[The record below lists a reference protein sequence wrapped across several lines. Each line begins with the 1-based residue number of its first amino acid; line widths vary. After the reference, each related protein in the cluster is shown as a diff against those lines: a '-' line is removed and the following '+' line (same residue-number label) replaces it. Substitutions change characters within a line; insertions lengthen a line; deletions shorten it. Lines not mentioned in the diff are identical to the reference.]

1 MLHAA
6 AFDKRIRAVI
16 SQVPFVSGEALVPVL
31 SPKLDALYGARQQTK
46 TGSPPPLVKLFT
58 GKAETALEED
68 REALLHD
75 PNIFEFLK
83 ASEEQDLP
91 WSPEITPQTLLNLL
105 AFEPQAFVHRIS
117 PTPLLLVAA
126 GKDYTAS
133 TPSQLKA
140 YASAYEPKTLAIL
153 HNAGHF
159 DPYHGPTFE
168 ENIKVQL
175 DFLSKTL

>member
-16 SQVPFVSGEALVPVL
+16 FQVPFVTGEALVPVL
-31 SPKLDALYGARQQTK
+31 SPKLDALYGARQQAK
-46 TGSPPPLVKLFT
+46 AGSPPPLVKLFT
-58 GKAETALEED
+58 GKAETALEAD

-83 ASEEQDLP
+83 ISEEQGLP

-105 AFEPQAFVHRIS
+105 AFEPQAFIHRIS
-117 PTPLLLVAA
+117 PMPLLLVAA
-126 GKDYTAS
+126 DKDYVAS
-133 TPSQLKA
+133 ASAQFKA
-140 YASAYEPKTLAIL
+140 YASAYEPRMLAIL
-153 HNAGHF
+153 QNAGHF
-159 DPYHGPTFE
+159 DPYRGPTFE
-168 ENIKVQL
+168 ENIKTQL

>member
-6 AFDKRIRAVI
+6 ALDKRIRAVI

-31 SPKLDALYGARQQTK
+31 SPKLDFLYGARQQAK
-46 TGSPPPLVKLFT
+46 AGNSPALLKLFPD
-58 GKAETALEED
+58 KSEMALEED
-68 REALLHD
+68 RGALLND
-75 PNIFEFLK
+75 PNLVGFLK
-83 ASEEQDLP
+83 ASEEQNLP
-91 WSPEITPQTLLNLL
+91 WSPNITPQTLLNLL
-105 AFEPQAFVHRIS
+105 AFEPQDFIHRIS
-117 PTPLLLVAA
+117 PTPLLLVVAS
-126 GKDYTAS
+126 KDHTAS

-140 YASAYEPKTLAIL
+140 YASAYEPKELAIL

-159 DPYHGPTFE
+159 DLYYGPSFE